1 MSLNVERAK
10 ALVEKIKEAKLKLAV
25 TSGPR
30 HILEHDEALNELR
43 DAEDA
48 YQDYL
53 YSQRP

>member
-1 MSLNVERAK
+1 MSLK
-10 ALVEKIKEAKLKLAV
+10 ADKAQQLVEAVKEAKQKLAKA
-25 TSGPR
+25 SGAD
-30 HILEHDEALNELR
+30 HEKALDELR